1 MQLYI
6 CYDIDSLPLEQA
18 LQRVSPQRRTQVLA
32 YKPEGSRRRCAGAY
46 LLLCHALRTGW
57 GIHTLPQLAY
67 EEGGKPYLPQ
77 FPHIHFNVSHC
88 RGAVACVVDSRPVG
102 VDVEDVRRYRRDLAE
117 YVCSDEEM
125 SRILAS
131 EDPAK
136 AFIRLWT
143 MKEATLKLTG
153 EGLRNNLRT
162 ALRPDVFCATFA
174 CGSQGCFCTVASWQ
188 PLGRLVP
195 IVVEASQLV
204 GVDQA
209 NLNSNGF

>member
-1 MQLYI
+1 M
-6 CYDIDSLPLEQA
+6 
-18 LQRVSPQRRTQVLA
+18 
-32 YKPEGSRRRCAGAY
+32 K
-46 LLLCHALRTGW
+46 
-57 GIHTLPQLAY
+57 
-67 EEGGKPYLPQ
+67 
-77 FPHIHFNVSHC
+77 
-88 RGAVACVVDSRPVG
+88 RGANLTC
-102 VDVEDVRRYRRDLAE
+102 RRLLISTRDLAE

-136 AFIRLWT
+136 AFISLWT

-204 GVDQA
+204 ERDSA
-209 NLNSNGF
+209 NLTMNGI

>member
-6 CYDIDSLPLEQA
+6 CYDIDRLPLEQA
-18 LQRVSPQRRTQVLA
+18 LQCVSPERRTQVLA

-67 EEGGKPYLPQ
+67 EDGGKPYLPQ
-77 FPHIHFNVSHC
+77 TPHIHFNVSHC

-125 SRILAS
+125 RRILAS
-131 EDPAK
+131 ENPAE
-136 AFIRLWT
+136 AFISLWT
-143 MKEATLKLTG
+143 MKEATIKLTG
-153 EGLRNNLRT
+153 EGLRNNLRS
-162 ALRPDVFCATFA
+162 ALRSDVSCFTFA
-174 CGSQGCFCTVASWQ
+174 CEGQGCFCTVASWQ
-188 PLGRLVP
+188 PVGPVFP

-204 GVDQA
+204 EEHTA
-209 NLNSNGF
+209 NLNSNGI